1 MHTHHWR
8 IPCEG
13 IPDDAWTRIRVDAE
27 RLFAAS
33 PVQIVE
39 DPQRL
44 WTKPRV
50 NDLEIKFNA
59 ALDAGYEDFYLRRK
73 EVPTRQ
79 GRWGFV
85 KTALRPYD
93 TVILAILAV
102 TQEHAPR
109 FEIKSDGSNGDWRRA
124 LAWAA
129 TTLGRPVPS
138 PRLALPDS

>member
-8 IPCEG
+8 IPREG
-13 IPDDAWTRIRVDAE
+13 IPSDAWTKIRADAE

-39 DPQRL
+39 GPQRL
-44 WTKPRV
+44 WTKQRV
-50 NDLEIKFNA
+50 NELEIKFNA
-59 ALDAGYEDFYLRRK
+59 ALEAGYEDFYLRR
-73 EVPTRQ
+73 EQVPTRQ
-79 GRWGFV
+79 GRWDYV

-93 TVILAILAV
+93 IVILAILAV
-102 TQEHAPR
+102 IQEHAPR
-109 FEIKSDGSNGDWRRA
+109 FEIKSDGSKGDWRNA

-138 PRLALPDS
+138 PRLAPADS